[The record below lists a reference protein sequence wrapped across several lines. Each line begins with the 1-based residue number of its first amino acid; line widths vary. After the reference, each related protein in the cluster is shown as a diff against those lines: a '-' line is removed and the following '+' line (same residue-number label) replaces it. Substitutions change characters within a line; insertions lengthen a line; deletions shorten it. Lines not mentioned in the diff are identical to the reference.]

1 MGQAKQLRKLIFRPL
16 FCLVFLSA
24 AMSATFR
31 IAGNACHQIVKRKT
45 RRTSGG
51 FVVSKLD
58 ETSLKIL

>member
-1 MGQAKQLRKLIFRPL
+1 
-16 FCLVFLSA
+16 
-24 AMSATFR
+24 MSATFR